1 MTAQLLKGLGAGHA
15 LVLLGHLV
23 GRFHHGGVLLK
34 GLFHDLR
41 VGPLFG
47 KGTLKGANGH
57 LALFQ
62 GAQLHRC
69 VNELL
74 LQGLGGRTHQVQALP
89 VLKLQMSGAVALGQ
103 VPDGALERKARF
115 ARVCGGVG
123 NAHDHGDHLVDVAAR
138 SRHLGKS
145 AGHLT
150 EAVAG
155 LVGVPHQLVQVTVDL
170 VNALARGVHDGLNV
184 GGLFGVLV
192 PAAGHLIDGQ
202 ALDQLLTRVHKFVG
216 DVHQCRGG
224 HDVQA
229 RELGF
234 QPVKARLHGGKVHVL
249 RGCAQLLKALFRSLE
264 LELLHQPV
272 NGRDGLFG
280 IFLKICV
287 VKPHFNNAAVYFLAH
302 SVLTSPHARAAIR
315 SKIGRIAGLI

>member
-1 MTAQLLKGLGAGHA
+1 
-15 LVLLGHLV
+15 
-23 GRFHHGGVLLK
+23 
-34 GLFHDLR
+34 
-41 VGPLFG
+41 
-47 KGTLKGANGH
+47 
-57 LALFQ
+57 
-62 GAQLHRC
+62 
-69 VNELL
+69 
-74 LQGLGGRTHQVQALP
+74 
-89 VLKLQMSGAVALGQ
+89 MSGAVALGQ

-138 SRHLGKS
+138 SRHLGKG
-145 AGHLT
+145 AGHLA

-155 LVGVPHQLVQVTVDL
+155 LVRVPHQLVQVTVHLID
-170 VNALARGVHDGLNV
+170 ALARGVHDGLNV

-202 ALDQLLTRVHKFVG
+202 ALDQLLARVHKFVG
-216 DVHQCRGG
+216 DVHQRRGG

-234 QPVKARLHGGKVHVL
+234 QPVKTRLHGGKVHVL
-249 RGCAQLLKALFRSLE
+249 RGCVQLFKALFRSLE

-315 SKIGRIAGLI
+315 SKMGRIAGLI

>member
-15 LVLLGHLV
+15 LILLGHLV
-23 GRFHHGGVLLK
+23 GRFHHGSVLLK

-47 KGTLKGANGH
+47 KGALKGANGH
-57 LALFQ
+57 LTLFQ

-103 VPDGALERKARF
+103 VPDGTLERKARL
-115 ARVCGGVG
+115 ARICGGVG
-123 NAHDHGDHLVDVAAR
+123 NAHDGDHLVDVAAR
-138 SRHLGKS
+138 SRHLGKG
-145 AGHLT
+145 AGHLA

-155 LVGVPHQLVQVTVDL
+155 LVGVPHQLVQVTVHLID
-170 VNALARGVHDGLNV
+170 ALARGVHDGLNV

-202 ALDQLLTRVHKFVG
+202 ALDQLLARVHKFVG
-216 DVHQCRGG
+216 NVHQRRGG

-249 RGCAQLLKALFRSLE
+249 RGCVQLLKALFRSLE

-315 SKIGRIAGLI
+315 SKMGRIAGLI